1 MYVCTLITL
10 TRSST
15 LFIEK
20 DLAALELYFG
30 ELQASPLESVGS
42 NAVGGAFLHRNLTG
56 KIKPPDF
63 YLHTVVLLSFQR
75 TKSPRFQKL

>member
-56 KIKPPDF
+56 KI
-63 YLHTVVLLSFQR
+63 
-75 TKSPRFQKL
+75 